1 MLVIGRGVAIRVT
14 GSILTG
20 SGSKPGMLTIRS
32 LANDCADITPGW
44 QKIASSIILFIII
57 NPSVVLGTA

>member
-1 MLVIGRGVAIRVT
+1 
-14 GSILTG
+14 
-20 SGSKPGMLTIRS
+20 MLTIRS